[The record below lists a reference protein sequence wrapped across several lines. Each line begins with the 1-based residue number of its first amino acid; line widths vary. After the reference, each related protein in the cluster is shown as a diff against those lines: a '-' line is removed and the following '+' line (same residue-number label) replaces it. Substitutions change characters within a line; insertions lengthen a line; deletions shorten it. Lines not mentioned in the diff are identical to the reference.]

1 MGWGKLRSRLRM
13 WWLTAARE
21 RGKDER
27 RNESE
32 REAELREWLREWGEG
47 FYFRLREWSNSNC
60 KVKRRCIKKKK
71 KKGEFSPDRCRLSLE
86 TNEPCELPK
95 LVTVHRT
102 RQSDRSPYES
112 LLFLHGT
119 VLDVKQTVEMAGSR
133 FSQLD
138 CTIRSEFQNY
148 DCASW
153 ILIKR
158 S

>member
-1 MGWGKLRSRLRM
+1 MI
-13 WWLTAARE
+13 E
-21 RGKDER
+21 RVRRGFLFSFER
-27 RNESE
+27 VVQFQLQSQTT
-32 REAELREWLREWGEG
+32 L
-47 FYFRLREWSNSNC
+47 YF
-60 KVKRRCIKKKK
+60 KKKK
-71 KKGEFSPDRCRLSLE
+71 KKGELSPDRCRLSLE

-102 RQSDRSPYES
+102 RRSDRSPYES

-148 DCASW
+148 DCAS
-153 ILIKR
+153 
-158 S
+158 

>member
-1 MGWGKLRSRLRM
+1 MRDVMRV
-13 WWLTAARE
+13 RE
-21 RGKDER
+21 RQSSESDW
-27 RNESE
+27 ESE
-32 REAELREWLREWGEG
+32 ARVSIFVWESDPIPIAK
-47 FYFRLREWSNSNC
+47 SNDA
-60 KVKRRCIKKKK
+60 VLKKKK
-71 KKGEFSPDRCRLSLE
+71 KKGELSPDRCRLSLE

-102 RQSDRSPYES
+102 RRSDRSPYES

-119 VLDVKQTVEMAGSR
+119 VLDVKQTVEMVGSR

-138 CTIRSEFQNY
+138 CTVRSEFQNY